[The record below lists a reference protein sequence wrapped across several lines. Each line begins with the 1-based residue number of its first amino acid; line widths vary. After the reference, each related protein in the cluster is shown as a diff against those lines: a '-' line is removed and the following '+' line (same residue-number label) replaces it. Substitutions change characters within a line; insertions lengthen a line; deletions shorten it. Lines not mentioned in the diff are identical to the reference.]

1 MMFRKFGLFLVLA
14 QFSVISVFAAG
25 PDASVTGQVRNAR
38 GTPQM
43 GAVVE
48 VLGNALGTFKALT
61 DENGFYAVS
70 GLLPGTYNLRVS
82 APSFLPALRERV
94 GLKAGVGAVVNV
106 TLSSLFEAIQMPP
119 LNTSGD
125 GDDWK
130 WVLRSASNRPILRF
144 EDDGGVVAL
153 ASAESRSH
161 ASAFHDVTG
170 SLSFL
175 AGSSASGFGGS
186 SDMSTD
192 FSLEKPLFSDGLAT
206 LSGNLGYGYSTP
218 ATVLRASYSK
228 LGAFGS
234 PTVSVTARSLASP
247 DLNLHNSDF
256 QSIALTTSDDVKLGD
271 VVELKFG
278 SELQAIQFLGRVS
291 AFRPF
296 GSADFHLSPDTVL
309 GYAYATSEPDNVAEK
324 GFDREAADLGDSGP
338 RMSISGY
345 RASLERAH
353 HHEVSLSHREGRSTI
368 QLAVYA
374 DRISDP
380 ALTGVGAYSAVS
392 GEVLPDVYSGTFTYR
407 GRRLDANGV
416 RMELESKLTSA
427 VTSSVTYAYGGV
439 LDLDNSNSTLE
450 EVRDFS
456 SVKRRHALTGKIK
469 GTLPGSKTS
478 WIASYRWTS
487 GQALTPVDMFDASH
501 GQADPYLNLFFR
513 QPLPSIGFLAGHM
526 EAMVDLRN
534 LLAQGY
540 VPVVGADGH
549 TVYLVQAARSV
560 RGGVAFTF

>member
-14 QFSVISVFAAG
+14 QFSVLSVLAAG

-48 VLGNALGTFKALT
+48 VLGSALGTFKALT
-61 DENGFYAVS
+61 DENGFYAIS
-70 GLLPGTYNLRVS
+70 GLLPGTYNVRVS
-82 APSFLPALRERV
+82 APSFLPALRERI
-94 GLKAGVGAVVNV
+94 GLHAGVGAVVNI
-106 TLSSLFEAIQMPP
+106 TLNSLFEAIQMPP

-144 EDDGGVVAL
+144 DDGNGVAL

-161 ASAFHDVTG
+161 TSAFHDVSGT
-170 SLSFL
+170 LSFL
-175 AGSSASGFGGS
+175 AGSTASGFGGS

-192 FSLEKPLFSDGLAT
+192 FSLEKPLFSNGLASF
-206 LSGNLGYGYSTP
+206 SGNVGYGYSTP
-218 ATVLRASYSK
+218 ATVLRASYTK
-228 LGAFGS
+228 LSDFGS
-234 PTVSVTARSLASP
+234 GPTISITARSLASP

-256 QSIALTTSDDVKLGD
+256 QSIALTTSDDIKLGD
-271 VVELKFG
+271 VLELKFG

-296 GSADFHLSPDTVL
+296 GSADLHLSPDTVVS
-309 GYAYATSEPDNVAEK
+309 YAYATSEHDNEAEK
-324 GFDREAADLGDSGP
+324 GFDREAADLSDSGP

-353 HHEVSLSHREGRSTI
+353 HHEVSLSHREGRNTI
-368 QLAVYA
+368 QLAAYA

-380 ALTGVGAYSAVS
+380 ALAGIGAYSAVS

-416 RMELESKLTSA
+416 RIELESKLTSA

-439 LDLDNSNSTLE
+439 LDLDNPNSTLE
-450 EVRDFS
+450 DVRDFS
-456 SVKRRHALTGKIK
+456 VVRRRHALTGKIK
-469 GTLPGSKTS
+469 GTLPGAKTG

-487 GQALTPVDMFDASH
+487 GEALTPVDMFDASH

-513 QPLPSIGFLAGHM
+513 QPIPSMGFLPGHM

-540 VPVVGADGH
+540 VPVVGSDGH